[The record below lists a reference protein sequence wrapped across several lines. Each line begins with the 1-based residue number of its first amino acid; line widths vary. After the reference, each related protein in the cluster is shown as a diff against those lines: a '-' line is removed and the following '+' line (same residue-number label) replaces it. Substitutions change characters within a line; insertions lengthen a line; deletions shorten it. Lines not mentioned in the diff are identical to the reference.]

1 MAVAAA
7 GPVLT
12 FNPKENE
19 WEVFFKRLEQYF
31 IVHGVTEEA
40 DKRAHLLY
48 SLSEEAYILLENLC
62 MPQKPEETP
71 YQDIVQLLSNYYGKT
86 AVVWVERQKF
96 YSASKSGNETAL
108 EWSVRLKGLAR
119 YCNFGQQLESKLTD
133 IFVTQFNPGKVRT
146 ELFSLNENTT
156 LNNAVEKAK
165 IIEATLVIRDPVGE
179 VKSEVLESDVFRI
192 TQNNSNVGATGDQ
205 HQDPQRYHRGTAVPA
220 AQRSQGGTRRS
231 GGNSSNMALPQLQ
244 PFTSSGRSPGC
255 FRCGRNHNSNVP
267 TGVFDMAS
275 TSSGKKRTYKEAFL
289 QWGFTSIVDKN
300 IEKPQ
305 CVLCNK
311 VLNPESM
318 KPSKLKEHFAKVH
331 KEFADKNIDFF
342 KKKERILKSSRMDS
356 TGNIQKAN
364 ESCLQASYKIA
375 YRIARNKKPHT
386 IGEDLIKPCL
396 LDAVALV
403 IGEQHVAKIKQ
414 ISLSNTTIQSRICE
428 MSADILATVISEIKE
443 SHMFA
448 LQLDESTDVA
458 SCSQLLVFTRYIKD
472 DDVKEEYLFCK
483 SLPTTTRGEDVF
495 QTLKEFIEENGLDW
509 LKLIGTCTDG
519 AGRLP

>member
-19 WEVFFKRLEQYF
+19 REVFFKRLEQYF

-146 ELFSLNENTT
+146 ELFTLNENTT

-179 VKSEVLESDVFRI
+179 VK
-192 TQNNSNVGATGDQ
+192 A
-205 HQDPQRYHRGTAVPA
+205 
-220 AQRSQGGTRRS
+220 RS
-231 GGNSSNMALPQLQ
+231 
-244 PFTSSGRSPGC
+244 
-255 FRCGRNHNSNVP
+255 
-267 TGVFDMAS
+267 
-275 TSSGKKRTYKEAFL
+275 
-289 QWGFTSIVDKN
+289 
-300 IEKPQ
+300 
-305 CVLCNK
+305 
-311 VLNPESM
+311 
-318 KPSKLKEHFAKVH
+318 
-331 KEFADKNIDFF
+331 
-342 KKKERILKSSRMDS
+342 
-356 TGNIQKAN
+356 
-364 ESCLQASYKIA
+364 
-375 YRIARNKKPHT
+375 
-386 IGEDLIKPCL
+386 
-396 LDAVALV
+396 
-403 IGEQHVAKIKQ
+403 
-414 ISLSNTTIQSRICE
+414 
-428 MSADILATVISEIKE
+428 
-443 SHMFA
+443 
-448 LQLDESTDVA
+448 
-458 SCSQLLVFTRYIKD
+458 
-472 DDVKEEYLFCK
+472 
-483 SLPTTTRGEDVF
+483 
-495 QTLKEFIEENGLDW
+495 
-509 LKLIGTCTDG
+509 
-519 AGRLP
+519 

>member
-192 TQNNSNVGATGDQ
+192 TQNNSNGATADQ

-255 FRCGRNHNSNVP
+255 FRCGRNHNSNVFP
-267 TGVFDMAS
+267 
-275 TSSGKKRTYKEAFL
+275 YKEY
-289 QWGFTSIVDKN
+289 I
-300 IEKPQ
+300 
-305 CVLCNK
+305 CNSCHGRGHLS
-311 VLNPESM
+311 V
-318 KPSKLKEHFAKVH
+318 VC
-331 KEFADKNIDFF
+331 
-342 KKKERILKSSRMDS
+342 KKKSNPHLS
-356 TGNIQKAN
+356 TLCF
-364 ESCLQASYKIA
+364 S
-375 YRIARNKKPHT
+375 
-386 IGEDLIKPCL
+386 
-396 LDAVALV
+396 
-403 IGEQHVAKIKQ
+403 
-414 ISLSNTTIQSRICE
+414 
-428 MSADILATVISEIKE
+428 
-443 SHMFA
+443 
-448 LQLDESTDVA
+448 
-458 SCSQLLVFTRYIKD
+458 
-472 DDVKEEYLFCK
+472 
-483 SLPTTTRGEDVF
+483 
-495 QTLKEFIEENGLDW
+495 
-509 LKLIGTCTDG
+509 
-519 AGRLP
+519 

>member
-119 YCNFGQQLESKLTD
+119 YCSFGQQLESKLTD

-192 TQNNSNVGATGDQ
+192 TQNNSNVGATADQ
-205 HQDPQRYHRGTAVPA
+205 HQDPQRYHRETAVPA

-231 GGNSSNMALPQLQ
+231 GGNSSNMALQ
-244 PFTSSGRSPGC
+244 
-255 FRCGRNHNSNVP
+255 
-267 TGVFDMAS
+267 
-275 TSSGKKRTYKEAFL
+275 
-289 QWGFTSIVDKN
+289 
-300 IEKPQ
+300 
-305 CVLCNK
+305 
-311 VLNPESM
+311 
-318 KPSKLKEHFAKVH
+318 
-331 KEFADKNIDFF
+331 
-342 KKKERILKSSRMDS
+342 
-356 TGNIQKAN
+356 
-364 ESCLQASYKIA
+364 
-375 YRIARNKKPHT
+375 
-386 IGEDLIKPCL
+386 
-396 LDAVALV
+396 
-403 IGEQHVAKIKQ
+403 
-414 ISLSNTTIQSRICE
+414 
-428 MSADILATVISEIKE
+428 
-443 SHMFA
+443 
-448 LQLDESTDVA
+448 
-458 SCSQLLVFTRYIKD
+458 
-472 DDVKEEYLFCK
+472 
-483 SLPTTTRGEDVF
+483 
-495 QTLKEFIEENGLDW
+495 
-509 LKLIGTCTDG
+509 
-519 AGRLP
+519 